1 MAGAFPKSRA
11 ISPVE
16 ERLRGVVRR
25 SQVEFQPRP
34 FAVRFGREQGELDF
48 AAVAVA
54 GPGGW
59 TAITTAAIAA
69 GTPAIPLKEN
79 RTGAGVEPL
88 TMSGSAP
95 LTIRGSDPFGL
106 EKLLANGS
114 NVLPELAGT
123 RVTRASELSM
133 VSRNSTR

>member
-1 MAGAFPKSRA
+1 LKNGFVASF
-11 ISPVE
+11 VD
-16 ERLRGVVRR
+16 RR
-25 SQVEFQPRP
+25 SNSSP
-34 FAVRFGREQGELDF
+34 
-48 AAVAVA
+48 
-54 GPGGW
+54 GPLPSDSGGSKVNWTSLLWPLPVPGVW